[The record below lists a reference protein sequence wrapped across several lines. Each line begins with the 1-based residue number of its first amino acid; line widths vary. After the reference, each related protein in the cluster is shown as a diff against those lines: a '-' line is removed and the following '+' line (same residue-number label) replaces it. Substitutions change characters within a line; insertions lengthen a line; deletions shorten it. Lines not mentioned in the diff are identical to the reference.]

1 MLRRLAAL
9 EQRFRPR
16 PPDLVALA
24 EGRGIPRGHL
34 GAYLPALEWAA
45 ANRRLKLVDLFAL
58 DDAAFEEALS
68 RGIVQL
74 PDPAL
79 RALVVLELATVTGR
93 SPDDL
98 RALPDDELTT
108 LMEVL

>member
-9 EQRFRPR
+9 EQRVRPR

-45 ANRRLKLVDLFAL
+45 VSRGLKLVDLFAL

-68 RGIVQL
+68 RGIKEL
-74 PDPAL
+74 PDPDL
-79 RALVVLELATVTGR
+79 RALVVLELAMRTGR